1 MSKDNTP
8 DSKLYEMVVRGKNYR
23 ETHTLDMFGEEV
35 EVILRPLPDKI
46 FIPLTGK
53 LESKFDMDEEE
64 AIEAIE
70 DSKESGED
78 EYVDVGDFDDEFV
91 ELMQQAAVAGIVGKD
106 MGHTDEEVVWMVD
119 NMVGGFSV
127 ELGGAV
133 LELSGDILD
142 AEKFR

>member
-1 MSKDNTP
+1 MSDNTP

-23 ETHTLDMFGEEV
+23 ETYELDMFGETV

-46 FIPLTGK
+46 FLPIVGQ

-64 AIEAIE
+64 ALDAIE
-70 DSKESGED
+70 ESKESGED
-78 EYVDVGDFDDEFV
+78 DYVNAADFDDEFV
-91 ELMQQAAVAGIVGKD
+91 ELMQKAAIAGIVGED
-106 MGHTDEEVVWMVD
+106 MDHTDDEVAWMVE

-133 LELSGDILD
+133 LELSGDIID